1 MRTRVV
7 GVPAT
12 IDGDLYN
19 NGIEASIGFDT
30 ACRVYASLVGNLATD
45 AASARKY
52 WYFVRMMGRTPSH
65 ITLECA
71 NLTQVNV
78 ALIGE
83 EVEARR
89 LTLAEVV
96 AELCEAVELRAR
108 EGKHFGVVLI
118 PEGLVEF
125 IPEVNALLKEIDEA
139 KNLASNGEGEE
150 EDA

>member
-1 MRTRVV
+1 MI

-52 WYFVRMMGRTPSH
+52 WYFVRMMGRSPSH

-71 NLTQVNV
+71 NLSGYYTKLLFMMLWPIVVMATLIAGYVVKQWYELLRAYRR
-78 ALIGE
+78 ALKGLPDDE
-83 EVEARR
+83 GMVHAQMS
-89 LTLAEVV
+89 A
-96 AELCEAVELRAR
+96 AELRH
-108 EGKHFGVVLI
+108 K
-118 PEGLVEF
+118 
-125 IPEVNALLKEIDEA
+125 LK
-139 KNLASNGEGEE
+139 KASKRRPTKMPP
-150 EDA
+150 